1 MGILDKGIDIA
12 SFIGSAI
19 FDPGGT
25 SRGYKAS
32 KNLVD
37 SAEPYYNELRDQITE
52 STAFWINHRKLLG
65 TDFMEHETRE
75 ALLAK
80 LMDRKRKTYEKTDYS
95 YDPVAH
101 KKELMDSGE
110 FERVYNTY
118 MDKYKKAEK
127 YRLPSGLAYESPEF
141 IEKTVAKYSNSTK
154 QAFNKL
160 AREVYN
166 SYGIDKDLFALLGFG
181 KGRDLSLIEIEGPEP
196 DVSSDDYSF
205 LMQEKDSPTKT
216 ALINKLTK
224 EIEAGLVG
232 YGKIDTEELALAM
245 QKLESLYTPPR
256 KRKSPGELDN
266 NPRINGLVNDMIEGE
281 FTPSV
286 KEIKWGPKENTI
298 DFTDWVNDLDDL
310 SKSAFYKDL
319 QQYASWITN
328 VYDDA
333 KLVPEG
339 GTKHD
344 EELLIVT
351 LDYMIEND
359 KFKSELGFPG
369 SFWGIPDKFGMTSG
383 YTPFTDNE
391 KRKFF
396 DTLPEFLNNLS
407 GISLTDEQLEAV
419 GNSIATIRANAKE
432 EEKTG
437 PKNKEQE
444 SDPPIVMVKK
454 LIQGIGTLPPLTFE
468 SEKKKRE
475 QILELT
481 THWKK
486 EGRDEQEIVEALF
499 MLERIPVT
507 DVGGIKEVT
516 ASVLSNLAIPFSLLG
531 QNKKDEDKI
540 EEDSVTPTFLNRA
553 EEFVGDIP
561 ERTQIF
567 FGRIGK
573 GLQDWWKGE
582 TWWEDSKD
590 KSYTFIEEKK
600 EIFNKKFEEIVKDI
614 EASEDKLD
622 IIQESPRKG
631 ETSAARTKRLEREGL
646 LNRNKKALV
655 LLETEEEKEA
665 RKKLEQELLSSFK
678 ESFWRFYTT
687 PIRAGESDYAK
698 KRRLEREFAKS
709 LRIEKRESSKTGGT
723 VSLLDRD
730 K

>member
-1 MGILDKGIDIA
+1 MGILDKGKEVA

-25 SRGYKAS
+25 SRGYEAS
-32 KNLVD
+32 KKLID
-37 SAEPYYNELRDQITE
+37 SGELYLNELRDQITE

-75 ALLAK
+75 ALLAR

-110 FERVYNTY
+110 FERAYNIY

-141 IEKTVAKYSNSTK
+141 VENTVAKYSNSTK

-286 KEIKWGPKENTI
+286 KEINWGPEENTI
-298 DFTDWVNDLDDL
+298 DFTAWVNDLDDL

-359 KFKSELGFPG
+359 KFKSEDTWVSKTLDHVDFIPG
-369 SFWGIPDKFGMTSG
+369 LDDIGINSG

-396 DTLPEFLNNLS
+396 DNLPEYLNNLS

-437 PKNKEQE
+437 PKDKGQE
-444 SDPPIVMVKK
+444 TDSPIDMVKK
-454 LIQGIGTLPPLTFE
+454 MVQGTETSPPLTFN
-468 SEKKKRE
+468 SEKKKR
-475 QILELT
+475 QQLLELT
-481 THWKK
+481 IHWEK
-486 EGRDEQEIVEALF
+486 EGRDQEEIVEALF
-499 MLERIPVT
+499 MLERIPV
-507 DVGGIKEVT
+507 
-516 ASVLSNLAIPFSLLG
+516 A
-531 QNKKDEDKI
+531 
-540 EEDSVTPTFLNRA
+540 EEDPKELPT
-553 EEFVGDIP
+553 D
-561 ERTQIF
+561 
-567 FGRIGK
+567 
-573 GLQDWWKGE
+573 
-582 TWWEDSKD
+582 
-590 KSYTFIEEKK
+590 
-600 EIFNKKFEEIVKDI
+600 
-614 EASEDKLD
+614 
-622 IIQESPRKG
+622 
-631 ETSAARTKRLEREGL
+631 
-646 LNRNKKALV
+646 
-655 LLETEEEKEA
+655 
-665 RKKLEQELLSSFK
+665 
-678 ESFWRFYTT
+678 